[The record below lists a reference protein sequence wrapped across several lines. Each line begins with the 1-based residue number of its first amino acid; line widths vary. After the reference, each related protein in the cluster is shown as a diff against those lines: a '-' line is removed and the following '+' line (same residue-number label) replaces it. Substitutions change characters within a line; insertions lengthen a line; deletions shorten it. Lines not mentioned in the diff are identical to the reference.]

1 MIIMSAPIKRGHL
14 SKREQKRFKI
24 NHHKVNPI
32 KLTRKQL
39 KKIYHK

>member
-1 MIIMSAPIKRGHL
+1 MTIMPAPIKHDHL
-14 SKREQKRFKI
+14 SKREQKRFKT
-24 NHHKVNPI
+24 NHHKNNSI